1 MRCPA
6 TIYRNR
12 RAGDRGVCVR
22 GQEDGNPAEFVGG
35 GEALVRLLRQQ
46 HVADN
51 LVRRNAVGFGL
62 ILYLGFD

>member
-12 RAGDRGVCVR
+12 RARDRGGCVR
-22 GQEDGNPAEFVGG
+22 CQEDGNPAEFVGG

-46 HVADN
+46 NLADDR
-51 LVRRNAVGFGL
+51 VTRNTVGFGL